1 MQMCFLSGGGF
12 VAMVQR
18 GLAMCC
24 CLYVGPRQG
33 WENTVEQGFLGAF
46 YLCHLYVAFPV
57 LTGSKGAEDK
67 GSGWGRPWWLKSLLC
82 KLDLSWSP
90 RARYSSS
97 HL

>member
-24 CLYVGPRQG
+24 CLYVGPRHG

-67 GSGWGRPWWLKSLLC
+67 QVQR
-82 KLDLSWSP
+82 
-90 RARYSSS
+90 
-97 HL
+97 